1 MSVSV
6 LCDLTRPM
14 SCGFVLGVCAQV
26 AAAQLLLCNEASWC
40 SLWPYVS
47 RVLSRGHGVALEG

>member
-1 MSVSV
+1 M
-6 LCDLTRPM
+6 
-14 SCGFVLGVCAQV
+14 LGVCAQV

-47 RVLSRGHGVALEG
+47 GVLSRGHGVALEG